1 MNAKTLV
8 IQKIK
13 KACLLAKIIILSIIA
28 YCSYLVATCSEKLSG
43 FDGLMETAVVPAAQ
57 TVPELLYEY
66 TIGVALI
73 VGTFLHPLVVI
84 LYVLLVKSYGKVLS
98 LKSQLGSSDW
108 VLPDSPDPEWLLMA
122 QQFVFSSVFFAQI
135 LNSSL
140 YLALVIN
147 SGGSPDIETLM
158 TFSFMLLMLLGCTPL
173 YLMGLKPL
181 TAHWARVRGVS
192 RDKAIIG
199 EHSVR
204 NSVMIASIGLVM
216 SGLRW
221 GRELIDFLTNLPFS
235 LFEELASYINVLLT
249 LKELL

>member
-1 MNAKTLV
+1 MNAKNLV

-13 KACLLAKIIILSIIA
+13 KACLLAKIILLSIIA
-28 YCSYLVATCSEKLSG
+28 YCSYLVATYSEKLSG
-43 FDGLMETAVVPAAQ
+43 FDGLMDTTLVPAAQ
-57 TVPELLYEY
+57 TVPELLYDY

-73 VGTFLHPLVVI
+73 VGSFLHPLVVI
-84 LYVLLVKSYGKVLS
+84 LYALLVKSYSNVLS
-98 LKSQLGSSDW
+98 LKSQLGSSGG

-147 SGGSPDIETLM
+147 SGGSSDIETLM
-158 TFSFMLLMLLGCTPL
+158 AFLFMLLMLLGCTPL

-181 TAHWARVRGVS
+181 TDYWASARGVS
-192 RDKAIIG
+192 RDQAIIG

-204 NSVMIASIGLVM
+204 NSVLIASIGLVM

-235 LFEELASYINVLLT
+235 LFEGLASYINVLLT
-249 LKELL
+249 LKELV